1 MASINRSA
9 LVMHSAAQMY
19 ALVNDV
25 KRYPEFL
32 DGCVKV
38 DLIEAS
44 ANHMVARLYLSKAGL
59 SYQFVTRNKL
69 EDDASIELELEDGP
83 FDYMRGSWVFTA
95 LRQDACKVEMVLE
108 FGVTGL
114 KGKALS
120 GLFSPIAANMVS
132 AFCQRADIIY
142 KRDEDD

>member
-1 MASINRSA
+1 
-9 LVMHSAAQMY
+9 
-19 ALVNDV
+19 
-25 KRYPEFL
+25 
-32 DGCVKV
+32 
-38 DLIEAS
+38 
-44 ANHMVARLYLSKAGL
+44 
-59 SYQFVTRNKL
+59 
-69 EDDASIELELEDGP
+69 
-83 FDYMRGSWVFTA
+83 MRGSWVFTA

-120 GLFSPIAANMVS
+120 GLFSPIAANMVN